1 MGFSF
6 LKKQDD
12 GRLSVRM
19 NKSRDTIIYM
29 FHHKLVKRFIWIFVS
44 ILIFVGI
51 IAFFSTKT
59 YKSEVILGGKVF
71 FVDVVDTNYLLS
83 KGLSG
88 RMSLDEDRGML
99 FVFQKP
105 DKYNFWM
112 KDMLFPIDIIWFDQ
126 NFKII
131 YVEKSVS
138 PQTYPKIFTPGFNSL
153 YVLEISAGQVQK
165 LGIQIGDEAKFWKK
179 SD

>member
-29 FHHKLVKRFIWIFVS
+29 FHHRLVKRFIWIFVS
-44 ILIFVGI
+44 
-51 IAFFSTKT
+51 TKT
-59 YKSEVILGGKVF
+59 YKSEVILAGRVF
-71 FVDVVDTNYLLS
+71 EVDVVDTNYLLS

-88 RMSLDEDRGML
+88 RMSLDEDQGML

-105 DKYNFWM
+105 DKYGFWM

-131 YVEKSVS
+131 HVEKSVS
-138 PQTYPKIFTPGFNSL
+138 PQTYPKIFTPESNSL

-165 LGIQIGDEAKFWKK
+165 LGIQIGDKTKFWKK

>member
-29 FHHKLVKRFIWIFVS
+29 FHHRLVKRFIWIFVS

-59 YKSEVILGGKVF
+59 YKSEVILAGRVF
-71 FVDVVDTNYLLS
+71 EVDVVDTNYLLS

-88 RMSLDEDRGML
+88 RMSLDEDQGML

-105 DKYNFWM
+105 DKYGFWM

-131 YVEKSVS
+131 HVEKSVS
-138 PQTYPKIFTPGFNSL
+138 PQTYPKIFTPESNSL

-165 LGIQIGDEAKFWKK
+165 LGIQIGDKTKFWKK